1 MKINVELLE
10 IATENDQFSGS
21 ISVNQFCHVSATSLE
36 QCVCWV
42 RCLFLLDACIFR
54 PEGFERSFPLRSTRT
69 SFGHLSED
77 EPDPSELESG
87 LPDDDVPWI
96 QARERERGIE
106 TKIDSK

>member
-1 MKINVELLE
+1 MLGEMPV
-10 IATENDQFSGS
+10 
-21 ISVNQFCHVSATSLE
+21 SV
-36 QCVCWV
+36 
-42 RCLFLLDACIFR
+42 LDACIFR

-96 QARERERGIE
+96 QERERER
-106 TKIDSK
+106 KRDSK

>member
-1 MKINVELLE
+1 M
-10 IATENDQFSGS
+10 
-21 ISVNQFCHVSATSLE
+21 
-36 QCVCWV
+36 CWV
-42 RCLFLLDACIFR
+42 RCPFLLDACIFR

-96 QARERERGIE
+96 QEREREKERE
-106 TKIDSK
+106 RDRDKKR